1 MTIPDLLQQGGITAK
16 KVSSTNGG
24 EYASPCPG
32 CGGHDRFRSWPE
44 QGDGGGWWCRRC
56 GKSGDIIEYL
66 KQFRGLKYLEAL
78 TFLGREPPALKART
92 SLRQQSGKPL
102 GRSNASVVRPHEDFQ
117 PSPSVMRAGETGQMN
132 HDQETEQPARESG
145 HNGHAGGGESIQ
157 PVRAM
162 LTRPREAVSPP
173 DPWVELAGKFV
184 PWAEEQ
190 LAANT
195 KVMDWLAG
203 ERGLTPETIK
213 KHHLGWMPRD
223 YFDERERWGL
233 EKVLKDNGR
242 RKKLWIPEAIV
253 LPAFGRDGR
262 PIRLRFRRFAEDG
275 DGPRYYTLPGSSMD
289 PMVLRGDSSAFLVI
303 ESEMDALL
311 VDQEVG
317 GTVAIIGLG
326 SATTKPD
333 KRTHGLLTEAER
345 ILVSLDNDAAGA
357 KSSWHWWVRAY
368 PQARRWPVVGGK
380 DHTDAWKAGLNLLDW
395 VRAGLQAES
404 SSSRPGP
411 SPGLEAT
418 GPTIDI
424 SPNGPPIQ
432 PAPEIESP
440 PETAPAPDVNDSG
453 ADVILWTEVIPHFS
467 CWQCV
472 LFHENP
478 TGYRSGEPGR
488 CTGTPHDGFTARW
501 PAADVGPCFKPG
513 RGAFPAI
520 SQKPPQAQGTAPSS
534 YQKPTANYGPQATAN
549 ATPCDNPRVRAP
561 DVHREGPPYPDSRG
575 MVKCF
580 YCSQLV
586 DGRWC
591 RTRAE
596 VMYGISLLISCS
608 DFIPARHS
616 GLRDPTWASQLSTP
630 RQE

>member
-1 MTIPDLLQQGGITAK
+1 
-16 KVSSTNGG
+16 
-24 EYASPCPG
+24 
-32 CGGHDRFRSWPE
+32 
-44 QGDGGGWWCRRC
+44 
-56 GKSGDIIEYL
+56 
-66 KQFRGLKYLEAL
+66 
-78 TFLGREPPALKART
+78 
-92 SLRQQSGKPL
+92 
-102 GRSNASVVRPHEDFQ
+102 
-117 PSPSVMRAGETGQMN
+117 MN
-132 HDQETEQPARESG
+132 HDQETEQPASYNG

-253 LPAFGRDGR
+253 LPAFDRDGR

-275 DGPRYYTLPGSSMD
+275 NGPRYYALPGSSMD

-333 KRTHGLLTEAER
+333 KRTNGLLTEADR

-395 VRAGLQAES
+395 VRAGLRAES
-404 SSSRPGP
+404 IASRTGP
-411 SPGLEAT
+411 SPGPEET
-418 GPTIDI
+418 GPTIEN
-424 SPNGPPIQ
+424 SPDGPSIQ
-432 PAPEIESP
+432 PAPEIESL
-440 PETAPAPDVNDSG
+440 PEAAPASDAIGSD
-453 ADVILWTEVIPHFS
+453 ADEILWTEAVHLLS
-467 CWQCV
+467 CWQCA
-472 LFHENP
+472 LFQENP
-478 TGYRSGEPGR
+478 AGYRSAQPGR
-488 CTGTPHDGFTARW
+488 CTGTPHDGFSARW
-501 PAADVGPCFKPG
+501 PAASVGPCFKPG
-513 RGAFPAI
+513 HGGFLAT
-520 SQKPPQAQGTAPSS
+520 SQSPLQAQDTTLLS
-534 YQKPTANYGPQATAN
+534 YQQPTANQGLSASDDATDGDNAKIAEPGP
-549 ATPCDNPRVRAP
+549 D
-561 DVHREGPPYPDSRG
+561 RESPPYPDSRG
-575 MVKCF
+575 RVKCF
-580 YCSQLV
+580 YCSWHV
-586 DGRWC
+586 DQRWC
-591 RTRAE
+591 PVRKETI
-596 VMYGISLLISCS
+596 YGISLLRSCS
-608 DFIPARHS
+608 EFTPAQHN
-616 GLRDPTWASQLSTP
+616 TP
-630 RQE
+630 RKMRRAS